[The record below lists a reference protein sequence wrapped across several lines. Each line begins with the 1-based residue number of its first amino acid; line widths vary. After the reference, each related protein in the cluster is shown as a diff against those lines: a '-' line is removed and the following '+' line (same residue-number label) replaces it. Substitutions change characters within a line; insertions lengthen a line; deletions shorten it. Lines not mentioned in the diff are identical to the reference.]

1 MKMAS
6 AFFGDQKA
14 GGKFDLKTVTLEM
27 QVAIKSNLKL
37 DLVDLSPDI
46 DQQKITF
53 MDPSRQNDNEIHF
66 VKFEGLLPISNLTT
80 DLFKDHDKLRKVL

>member
-1 MKMAS
+1 MPSNPMKMAS

-46 DQQKITF
+46 D
-53 MDPSRQNDNEIHF
+53 
-66 VKFEGLLPISNLTT
+66 
-80 DLFKDHDKLRKVL
+80 